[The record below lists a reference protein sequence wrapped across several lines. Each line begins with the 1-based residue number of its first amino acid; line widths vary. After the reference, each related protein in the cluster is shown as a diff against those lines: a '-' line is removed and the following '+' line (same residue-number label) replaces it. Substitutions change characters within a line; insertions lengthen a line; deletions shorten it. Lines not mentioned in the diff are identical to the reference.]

1 MLHCGI
7 RRFDVSKLQ
16 GLLSMPDGSACFFH
30 PRKRWFWQALVT
42 SFCACCLI
50 GHWLEFPYCWMTNSL
65 FGIVD
70 SDYAL
75 YIDPW
80 FHPYWCYGFGALGM
94 TLVLEPAKDWLVRKL
109 GSRKKAMPV
118 SFICAVFLAMLMELG
133 IGLLVNQPD
142 ATGHYPY
149 WDNSY
154 LPFNVG
160 GQAWLFNDVFI
171 ALAAMVYLWLAF
183 PLVAHAFIWLQ
194 GRKIR
199 SHNAA
204 NVFFA
209 IALAIFAACCIL
221 SYTILALS

>member
-1 MLHCGI
+1 M
-7 RRFDVSKLQ
+7 R
-16 GLLSMPDGSACFFH
+16 GLTPCLKEGACA
-30 PRKRWFWQALVT
+30 AL
-42 SFCACCLI
+42 
-50 GHWLEFPYCWMTNSL
+50 
-65 FGIVD
+65 
-70 SDYAL
+70 
-75 YIDPW
+75 
-80 FHPYWCYGFGALGM
+80 
-94 TLVLEPAKDWLVRKL
+94 LVRKL
-109 GSRKKAMPV
+109 GSRKKAIPV